1 MVSVVK
7 PVAVILGVGDG
18 LSASVA
24 RLLHR
29 QGYDLVLGARN
40 IEKFQDLTTELQ
52 ATSVVCDATQPQQ
65 VQGLFAACP
74 RPPTVALYN
83 PSLRVKGPIQEVD
96 PQQMKRAMEITG
108 YGSFLFGQEAA
119 KVMLEPRVPFCLP
132 VLRPVSRAF
141 PNRPPLPWANLRN
154 EDWPKVWPENCMYVC
169 VCVCWILFVERSTIP
184 HCPVQSFPSNSH
196 AAVFGWHLF
205 VFLCVRCFLFL
216 GNDIYDLYGLAH
228 IIVCDFCMGWLTT
241 NNNNTLL
248 QPQGIHV
255 VWIAVDGGIGVGAAP
270 WTPQLA
276 DSLLH
281 PDEIAKT
288 YWALIQQHRSTWTNE
303 IEVRPWVE
311 KF

>member
-119 KVMLEPRVPFCLP
+119 KVMLEPKGTILFTGASAGVKGFPQ
-132 VLRPVSRAF
+132 SAAF
-141 PNRPPLPWANLRN
+141 AMGKFAQRGLAQSMARELHVR
-154 EDWPKVWPENCMYVC
+154 VC
-169 VCVCWILFVERSTIP
+169 VRLCVLDPVRREVDDTTLSCTNFSFAFSRSSFWLACLCLFVR
-184 HCPVQSFPSNSH
+184 
-196 AAVFGWHLF
+196 AVFSLF
-205 VFLCVRCFLFL
+205 
-216 GNDIYDLYGLAH
+216 G
-228 IIVCDFCMGWLTT
+228 
-241 NNNNTLL
+241 
-248 QPQGIHV
+248 
-255 VWIAVDGGIGVGAAP
+255 
-270 WTPQLA
+270 
-276 DSLLH
+276 
-281 PDEIAKT
+281 
-288 YWALIQQHRSTWTNE
+288 
-303 IEVRPWVE
+303 
-311 KF
+311 